1 MKDIAASMLAQLK
14 NQAKET
20 ELSYQVCLQ
29 LFCQEEFLRRL
40 SLSPYSSNFVLK
52 GGLFIYTLT
61 EFQSRATQD
70 IDFLMRKLANDID
83 KVKDIMEAISK
94 VSTANDYVIIEVLS
108 TENITLEKEHEGV
121 SVKLA
126 GHIKQVRVPFSI
138 DIGVGDVVV
147 PKALKRSIKTRFS
160 DFDQPKIY
168 TYSLESTIAEKFDAI
183 LKRMEGT
190 SRMKDF
196 FDIYYL
202 SSMFDFD
209 GRKLQKA
216 IWQTIQHRGTAYEA
230 NSFDRI
236 TAFGDNDFLS
246 AQWTRFQPSMH
257 VQLPEFALT
266 LYRIKEF
273 LQPPFE
279 ASIHEKQ
286 FFMNWSAELKI
297 WQDKKNNVPRRAH
310 CLDFLFEK

>member
-1 MKDIAASMLAQLK
+1 MKDIAASILTRLK

-20 ELSYQVCLQ
+20 GLSYQMCLQ

-40 SLSPYSSNFVLK
+40 SLSQYNSNFILK

-70 IDFLMRKLANDID
+70 IDFLMRQLSNDIE
-83 KVKDIMEAISK
+83 KVKGIIEEISQ
-94 VSTANDYVIIEVLS
+94 VPTANDYVTIELLNAE
-108 TENITLEKEHEGV
+108 TITPDKEYQGV
-121 SVKLA
+121 SIKFV
-126 GHIKQVRVPFSI
+126 GRIKQVRIPFSI
-138 DIGVGDVVV
+138 DIGMDDVIV
-147 PKALKRSIKTRFS
+147 PKAVKRCIKTRFA
-160 DFDQPKIY
+160 DFEEPEVY

-209 GRKLQKA
+209 GRKLQEA
-216 IWQTIQHRGTAYEA
+216 IWKTIQHRGTLYEA

-236 TAFGDNDFLS
+236 STFGDNAFLS
-246 AQWTRFQPSMH
+246 AQWTRFQPSIQ
-257 VQLPEFALT
+257 VKLPEFVSI
-266 LYRIKEF
+266 LYRLKEF
-273 LQPPFE
+273 LQPVFE
-279 ASIHEKQ
+279 SSIEERE
-286 FFMNWSAELKI
+286 FFMDWSAEQKI
-297 WQDKKNNVPRRAH
+297 WQEQSGKA
-310 CLDFLFEK
+310 E